1 MILKKTKTSLPGNNR
16 RSGLKLLLWC
26 AAIMVFALLAY
37 GVYSMVL
44 LTAMR
49 ISPDYYFPFLRSAQA
64 VENTIADQALLV
76 QSKYTLA
83 RALRNLMTENAV
95 LTAERAIVTDL
106 KKENAELRAL
116 LQLKRKGTFRPV
128 FAEVI
133 GRNPMTWQEE
143 FTINKGSRD
152 GIAPGDLVVISTFSG
167 GADIPKAA
175 VIGKVKEV
183 GDKVSGHTAHV
194 STILSQDFRLSVSL
208 PAIHSSGILKGA
220 RRRSDPYAT
229 LTFMPPG
236 MQPSPGQLVYTNS
249 FSGNSPPGLPVGRIV
264 SPGGAAPG
272 STRNPLYL
280 ETGVQPFE
288 SPAEIRFVAV
298 YVKEKP

>member
-1 MILKKTKTSLPGNNR
+1 MILKKNKTDLSGNNR
-16 RSGLKLLLWC
+16 RTSLKPLLWC
-26 AAIMVFALLAY
+26 VGIIMFALLAY

-44 LTAMR
+44 RTALR
-49 ISPDYYFPFLRSAQA
+49 VSPDYYFPFLRSAQA
-64 VENTIADQALLV
+64 VENTIADQTLLA

-83 RALRNLMTENAV
+83 RALRNLMKENAM
-95 LTAERAIVTDL
+95 LTAERTIVADL

-116 LQLKRKGTFRPV
+116 LGLERKGTFRPV

-133 GRNPMTWQEE
+133 GRDPMTWQEE

-152 GIAPGDLVVISTFSG
+152 GIAPGDLVVISIFSG
-167 GADIPKAA
+167 GTDTPKAA
-175 VIGKVKEV
+175 VIGRVMK

-194 STILSQDFRLSVSL
+194 STILSQDCRLLVSL
-208 PAIHSSGILKGA
+208 PATHSTGLLEGA
-220 RRRSDPYAT
+220 RQPSDQFAT
-229 LTFMPPG
+229 LTFLLPPG
-236 MQPSPGQLVYTNS
+236 RPPAPGQLVCTNA

-272 STRNPLYL
+272 PAGNRLYL
-280 ETGVQPFE
+280 ETGVQPFV
-288 SPAEIRFVAV
+288 SPAEVRFVAV